1 MWWVLEQSTTT
12 GGFVP
17 SKVVF
22 DLIMTADNLTPNPFP
37 SGKGNKMR

>member
-1 MWWVLEQSTTT
+1 VVLDGSTTT

-22 DLIMTADNLTPNPFP
+22 DDERRVGSSNARDEWAAF
-37 SGKGNKMR
+37 